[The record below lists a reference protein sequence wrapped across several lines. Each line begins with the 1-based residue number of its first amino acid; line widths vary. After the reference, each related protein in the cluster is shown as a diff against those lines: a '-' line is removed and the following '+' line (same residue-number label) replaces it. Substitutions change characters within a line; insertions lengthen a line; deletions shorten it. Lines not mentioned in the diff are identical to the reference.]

1 MPDLLHIRY
10 ELYGRLKVE
19 KRMEQVEVK
28 TTTDGC
34 VKHVVLADQKMLAQ
48 TPLPGRVRLEN
59 GHGSGARA

>member
-1 MPDLLHIRY
+1 
-10 ELYGRLKVE
+10 
-19 KRMEQVEVK
+19 MEQVEVK